1 MDKIRAQ
8 AVLDLINTTNTRNNI
23 EDDIENISDSDI
35 LTSVYSQCFIFDDY
49 DTKKFKID
57 TSSYG
62 ASIIESFLYIYSE
75 AFDDESDSQRVF
87 ITDIVEVK
95 IDRLLKDDI
104 EKVLINKN
112 DYDGYV
118 HGDLNKLTYKDK
130 DGAISQISVN
140 KVKSIKILEE

>member
-1 MDKIRAQ
+1 MYKKNQ
-8 AVLDLINTTNTRNNI
+8 HLMLVMLVLILLGIFIALLNITNLTDYYSMEDLNI
-23 EDDIENISDSDI
+23 QKGENE
-35 LTSVYSQCFIFDDY
+35 Y
-49 DTKKFKID
+49 
-57 TSSYG
+57 
-62 ASIIESFLYIYSE
+62 
-75 AFDDESDSQRVF
+75 
-87 ITDIVEVK
+87 IVEVK

>member
-1 MDKIRAQ
+1 MYKKKQ
-8 AVLDLINTTNTRNNI
+8 HLMLVMLVLILLGIFIALLNITNLTDYYSMEDLNI
-23 EDDIENISDSDI
+23 QKGENE
-35 LTSVYSQCFIFDDY
+35 Y
-49 DTKKFKID
+49 
-57 TSSYG
+57 
-62 ASIIESFLYIYSE
+62 
-75 AFDDESDSQRVF
+75 
-87 ITDIVEVK
+87 IVEVK

>member
-1 MDKIRAQ
+1 MYKKKQ
-8 AVLDLINTTNTRNNI
+8 HLMLVMLVLILLGIFMALLNIKNLTDHYSMEEMEDLNI
-23 EDDIENISDSDI
+23 QKGENE
-35 LTSVYSQCFIFDDY
+35 Y
-49 DTKKFKID
+49 
-57 TSSYG
+57 
-62 ASIIESFLYIYSE
+62 
-75 AFDDESDSQRVF
+75 
-87 ITDIVEVK
+87 IVEVK